1 MDFQWKFLGNKAIIG
16 IAMISGIQWGME
28 YVYGIEAVLSLGSS
42 LFGPTRPIFPVFGVV
57 QFDVSD
63 SSVSVRRTVSQ
74 FGGLHAALDRESGA
88 AAGYLGGAH
97 IGVQPAATLGRTGIA
112 GSQCGPAA
120 GRQLYAV

>member
-57 QFDVSD
+57 QFDVSGQRLRD
-63 SSVSVRRTVSQ
+63 GSDQS
-74 FGGLHAALDRESGA
+74 AA
-88 AAGYLGGAH
+88 H
-97 IGVQPAATLGRTGIA
+97 
-112 GSQCGPAA
+112 
-120 GRQLYAV
+120 YALT